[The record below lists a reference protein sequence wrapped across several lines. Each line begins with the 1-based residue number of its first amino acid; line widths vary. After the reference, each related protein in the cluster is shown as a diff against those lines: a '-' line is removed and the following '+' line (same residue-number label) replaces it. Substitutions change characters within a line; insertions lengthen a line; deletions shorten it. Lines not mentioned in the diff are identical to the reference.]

1 MERCDPKLN
10 PSRRFQISSGSLV
23 TTNDAFFRR
32 IRRGCPSFVSDAPSW
47 HSLAR
52 ARTRRDDADMSAEDD
67 DDEKGPTIFEA
78 AADEEIQENHWC
90 ARRIRPRA

>member
-1 MERCDPKLN
+1 MN

-23 TTNDAFFRR
+23 TTNDAFF
-32 IRRGCPSFVSDAPSW
+32 SSDPPRLPVVRLGRAVVA
-47 HSLAR
+47 LTRTR

>member
-1 MERCDPKLN
+1 MRSKIEAIVGFRYRRTVS
-10 PSRRFQISSGSLV
+10 SRR
-23 TTNDAFFRR
+23 TTRFFRR

>member
-1 MERCDPKLN
+1 
-10 PSRRFQISSGSLV
+10 
-23 TTNDAFFRR
+23 
-32 IRRGCPSFVSDAPSW
+32 
-47 HSLAR
+47 
-52 ARTRRDDADMSAEDD
+52 DMSAEDD